1 MRDETDPRNGSAS
14 GSATTLR
21 AGLRPRL
28 GLADPDAARAR
39 LAELA
44 PALPAGLLTP
54 ACRELLLGLADHSP
68 FLWRAATRSPE
79 RLVALLEQSP
89 DAASRDIIARQR
101 GVGAAC
107 GANPDLAEV
116 GRRLRANREAHALLV
131 ALADLGGC
139 WDLDAVTGALSAFA
153 DASVS
158 AAVEALLRQGMA
170 AGRYRPRDPEAPQ
183 DGSGLIVLGLGKLG
197 GCELN
202 YSSDIDLVVFYEAE
216 PAAAATGGDPKPF
229 LVKLAQGLVKL
240 LADRT
245 ADGYVHRIDY
255 RLRPDPGSTAVA
267 LSTGFAFDYYQT
279 LGQNWER
286 AAFIKARPIAG
297 DIPAGEAFL
306 AELAPFIW
314 RRHFDFP
321 AIAEIHALKRQIHM
335 VRGHETVAVGGHDI
349 KIGRGGIREI
359 EFFVQTQQ
367 LVFGGRKPAL
377 RGRRTVAML
386 GELVAEGWIDGR
398 ARDELAAAYAF
409 LRTLEHRIQMIRD
422 EQTQRLPTGTEA
434 LTALALFAGF
444 PDLPA
449 FEAAL
454 LHHAGRVQA
463 HYALLFEAEPE
474 AGADGAALVFGESEP
489 DPETLARLG
498 AFGFW
503 DPRLA
508 WETVQGWH
516 LGRRPA
522 LRTGRAREILAEMLP
537 ALLRAL
543 GGTADP
549 DAALLALDRAF
560 ARMPAVAELLAIL
573 RSHERLRLLFA
584 DILGTA
590 PRLADTVGLSPHVL
604 DTVLDADFVTPTTD
618 PGEVRAQYRALLG
631 QPASHEESLDRCRD
645 ATRQMAFVTGA
656 RLLSGILTPR
666 QAGEAYAAI
675 AEATVALSLEA
686 EERRFALDHGAVPA
700 GRCCVLALGRLGSR
714 QLSAESDLD
723 LVFLYDFDPE
733 NRTSDGRRPLD
744 AVVAYNRLA
753 QRVFAALTTAT
764 RRGRLYAV
772 DLRLRPYGS
781 HSPPA
786 VQLSGFAAYHGGE
799 AELWE
804 HMALA
809 RARVVA
815 GDATLAADVTAAI
828 AGILRQPRETAAVCA
843 EAGAMRALVARERGH
858 AGPYDL
864 KLAPGAL
871 FDLDFLAQAIV
882 LSQAHDWPG
891 CIGLGAEALFR
902 AAAARGLLPAAAGEA
917 LAETYGFLDAVY
929 QWQRLVMA
937 DPAAEP
943 SETASRQI
951 AKAVGLPDA
960 RGLAAELRRHRRRS
974 QALLARIR
982 RTVRLPS
989 RMPAAAREPPERP

>member
-1 MRDETDPRNGSAS
+1 MHPAP
-14 GSATTLR
+14 TLR
-21 AGLRPRL
+21 DSLNPRPR
-28 GLADPDAARAR
+28 LADPDAARAR
-39 LAELA
+39 LAEIA
-44 PALPAGLLTP
+44 PAFPAGFLTP
-54 ACRELLLGLADHSP
+54 ACRDLLLGLADHSP
-68 FLWRAATRSPE
+68 FLWQAVRRSPD
-79 RLVALLEQSP
+79 RLVALLEQPP

-101 GVGAAC
+101 AVGASC

-116 GRRLRANREAHALLV
+116 GRRLRGNREAHALLV

-139 WDLDAVTGALSAFA
+139 WDLDTVVKALSAFA

-158 AAVEALLRQGMA
+158 AATEALLRQGMA
-170 AGRYRPRDPEAPQ
+170 AGRFTPPDPDRPQ

-202 YSSDIDLVVFYEAE
+202 YSSDIDLVVFYEAG

-229 LVKLAQGLVKL
+229 FVKLTQGLAKL
-240 LADRT
+240 LSDRT
-245 ADGYVHRIDY
+245 ADGYVHRVDY

-297 DIPAGEAFL
+297 DIPAGTAFL

-321 AIAEIHALKRQIHM
+321 AIAEIHALKRQIHL
-335 VRGHETVAVGGHDI
+335 VRGHETVAVAGHDI

-367 LVFGGRKPAL
+367 LVFGGRQPAL

-386 GELVAEGWIDGR
+386 AGLVAEGWIDER
-398 ARDELAAAYAF
+398 ARDELTAAYDF
-409 LRTLEHRIQMIRD
+409 LRTLEHRVQMVRD
-422 EQTQRLPTGTEA
+422 EQTQRLPAGTEA
-434 LTALALFAGF
+434 LTALALFSGF
-444 PDLPA
+444 PDLAA

-454 LHHAGRVQA
+454 LHQAGRVQA
-463 HYALLFEAEPE
+463 HYALLFEAE
-474 AGADGAALVFGESEP
+474 AAADDALVFGETEP
-489 DPETLARLG
+489 EPATLARLG
-498 AFGFW
+498 AFGFS
-503 DPRLA
+503 DPARA

-549 DAALLALDRAF
+549 DGALLTLDRAF
-560 ARMPAVAELLAIL
+560 ARMPALAELLAIL

-604 DTVLDADFVTPTTD
+604 DTVLDADFVTPATD
-618 PGEVRAQYRALLG
+618 PAEIGAQYRRLVG
-631 QPASHEESLDRCRD
+631 QPASHEDVLDRCRD
-645 ATRQMAFVTGA
+645 ATRQLTFVTGA

-666 QAGEAYAAI
+666 QAGEAYTAI

-686 EERRFALDHGAVPA
+686 EERRFAQDHGAVPK

-733 NRTSDGRRPLD
+733 NRTSDGPRPLD

-753 QRVFAALTTAT
+753 QRLFAALTTAT

-786 VQLSGFAAYHGGE
+786 VQLSGFAAYHRDE

-815 GDATLAADVTAAI
+815 GDATLGAEVTAEI
-828 AGILRQPRETAAVCA
+828 AGMLGRPRDPAAVCA

-858 AGPYDL
+858 GGPTDL

-871 FDLDFLAQAIV
+871 FDLDFLAQALV
-882 LSQAHDWPG
+882 LSHARDWPA
-891 CIGLGAEALFR
+891 CIGLGAEPVFR
-902 AAAARGLLPAAAGEA
+902 GAAARGLLPEAAAES

-937 DPAAEP
+937 DPAADP
-943 SETASRQI
+943 SETAARQI

-960 RGLAAELRRHRRRS
+960 RSLAAELRRHRRRS

-982 RTVRLPS
+982 RTVQTPR
-989 RMPAAAREPPERP
+989 RPDRG

>member
-1 MRDETDPRNGSAS
+1 MSA
-14 GSATTLR
+14 APTLR
-21 AGLRPRL
+21 ERLNPNL
-28 GLADPDAARAR
+28 GLADPEAARAR
-39 LAELA
+39 LAEVA
-44 PALPAGLLTP
+44 PAFPAGFLTP
-54 ACRELLLGLADHSP
+54 PCRDLLLGLADHSP
-68 FLWRAATRSPE
+68 FLWQAVARAPGRV
-79 RLVALLEQSP
+79 VALLEQP
-89 DAASRDIIARQR
+89 PEAASREIIARQR
-101 GVGAAC
+101 AVGSTC
-107 GANPDLAEV
+107 GPTPDLIAV
-116 GRRLRANREAHALLV
+116 GRQLRGNREAHALLV
-131 ALADLGGC
+131 ALADLGGS
-139 WDLDAVTGALSAFA
+139 WDLDAVTQALSAFA

-158 AAVEALLRQGMA
+158 AATEALLRQGMA
-170 AGRYRPRDPEAPQ
+170 AGRFRPADPDRPQ

-202 YSSDIDLVVFYEAE
+202 YSSDIDLVVFYEGE
-216 PAAAATGGDPKPF
+216 PAAAATGGEPKTVF
-229 LVKLAQGLVKL
+229 VKLAQGLVKL
-240 LADRT
+240 LSDRT

-267 LSTGFAFDYYQT
+267 LSTAFAFDYYQT

-297 DIPAGEAFL
+297 DLPAGTAFL

-335 VRGHETVAVGGHDI
+335 VRGHETIAVAGHDI

-386 GELVAEGWIDGR
+386 GALVAEGWIDGR
-398 ARDELAAAYAF
+398 ARDELAAAYTF
-409 LRTLEHRIQMIRD
+409 LRTLEHRIQMVRD

-434 LTALALFAGF
+434 LAALALFSGF
-444 PDLPA
+444 PDLAA

-474 AGADGAALVFGESEP
+474 DGEDGALAFGGSEP
-489 DPETLARLG
+489 EPATLDRLG
-498 AFGFW
+498 AFGFR

-516 LGRRPA
+516 VGRRPA
-522 LRTGRAREILAEMLP
+522 LRTGRAREILAAMLP

-543 GGTADP
+543 GGTVDP

-604 DTVLDADFVTPTTD
+604 DTVLDTDFVTPTPD
-618 PGEVRAQYRALLG
+618 PDQVRAQYRALVG
-631 QPASHEESLDRCRD
+631 RPDSHEEFLDRCRD
-645 ATRQMAFVTGA
+645 ATRQMSFVTGA

-666 QAGEAYAAI
+666 QAGEAYSAI

-686 EERRFALDHGAVPA
+686 EAHRFALDHGAVPK

-733 NRTSDGRRPLD
+733 DRTSDGRRPLD

-753 QRVFAALTTAT
+753 QRLFAALTTAT

-786 VQLSGFAAYHGGE
+786 VQVSGFAAYHRDE
-799 AELWE
+799 AEPWE

-815 GDATLAADVTAAI
+815 GDPGLGDAVTAEI
-828 AGILRQPRETAAVCA
+828 AGILGRPREAATVCA

-882 LSQAHDWPG
+882 LSHARAWAA
-891 CIGLGAEALFR
+891 CIGLAAEDVFRGAG
-902 AAAARGLLPAAAGEA
+902 ARGLLPAALAEP

-943 SETASRQI
+943 SETAARQI
-951 AKAVGLPDA
+951 AKAIGLPDT
-960 RGLAAELRRHRRRS
+960 RSLAAELRRHRRRS
-974 QALLARIR
+974 RALLARVR
-982 RTVRLPS
+982 REVDSPS
-989 RMPAAAREPPERP
+989 RP

>member
-1 MRDETDPRNGSAS
+1 MERSNPVPA
-14 GSATTLR
+14 APTLR
-21 AGLRPRL
+21 DSLNPRL
-28 GLADPDAARAR
+28 RLADPDAARAR
-39 LAELA
+39 LAEVE
-44 PALPAGLLTP
+44 PACPPGFLTP
-54 ACRELLLGLADHSP
+54 ACRDLLLGLADHSP
-68 FLWRAATRSPE
+68 FLWQAVSRAPD
-79 RLVALLEQSP
+79 RLVALLDQPP

-101 GVGAAC
+101 AVGASC

-116 GRRLRANREAHALLV
+116 GRRLRRNREAHALLV
-131 ALADLGGC
+131 ALADLGGA
-139 WDLDAVTGALSAFA
+139 WTLDAVVQALSAFA

-158 AAVEALLRQGMA
+158 AATEALLRQGMA
-170 AGRYRPRDPEAPQ
+170 AGRFKPADPDRPQ

-202 YSSDIDLVVFYEAE
+202 YSSDIDLVVFYEAGS
-216 PAAAATGGDPKPF
+216 AAAATGGDPKPF
-229 LVKLAQGLVKL
+229 FVKLAQGLVKL

-267 LSTGFAFDYYQT
+267 LSTAFAFDYYQT

-297 DIPAGEAFL
+297 DIPAGAAFL

-335 VRGHETVAVGGHDI
+335 VRGHESLAVAGHDI

-367 LVFGGRKPAL
+367 LVFGGRKPSL

-386 GELVAEGWIDGR
+386 GELVAEGWIDGQ
-398 ARDELAAAYAF
+398 ARDELSAAYAF
-409 LRTLEHRIQMIRD
+409 LRTLEHRVQMVRD

-434 LTALALFAGF
+434 LTALALFTGF
-444 PDLPA
+444 PDLAA

-463 HYALLFEAEPE
+463 HYALLFESAEAE
-474 AGADGAALVFGESEP
+474 DDALVFGETEP
-489 DPETLARLG
+489 DPATLARLA
-498 AFGFW
+498 AFGFR
-503 DPRLA
+503 DPALA
-508 WETVQGWH
+508 WETVQGWR

-522 LRTGRAREILAEMLP
+522 LRAGRAREILAEMLP
-537 ALLRAL
+537 GLLRAL

-549 DAALLALDRAF
+549 DGALLALDRAF

-604 DTVLDADFVTPTTD
+604 DTVLDADFVTPTPD
-618 PGEVRAQYRALLG
+618 PDAVRAQYRALVG
-631 QPASHEESLDRCRD
+631 EPGSHEEFLDRCRD
-645 ATRQMAFVTGA
+645 ATRQMTFVTGA

-666 QAGEAYAAI
+666 QAGEAYTAI

-686 EERRFALDHGAVPA
+686 EERRFAQDHGTVPE
-700 GRCCVLALGRLGSR
+700 GRCCVLALGRMGSR

-753 QRVFAALTTAT
+753 QRLFAALTTAT

-772 DLRLRPYGS
+772 DLRLRPHGS

-786 VQLSGFAAYHGGE
+786 VQLSGFRAYHRDE

-815 GDATLAADVTAAI
+815 GDATLGEAVTAEI
-828 AGILRQPRETAAVCA
+828 AGILGRPRQAVAVCA
-843 EAGAMRALVARERGH
+843 EMGAMRALVARERGH
-858 AGPYDL
+858 SGPYDL

-882 LSQAHDWPG
+882 LSHAGEWPG
-891 CIGLGAEALFR
+891 CIGLGAEAVFR
-902 AAAARGLLPAAAGEA
+902 EAGSRGLLPDGAAEP

-929 QWQRLVMA
+929 QWQRLVMT

-943 SETASRQI
+943 SDTAARQI

-982 RTVRLPS
+982 RRVRP
-989 RMPAAAREPPERP
+989 RPGS

>member
-1 MRDETDPRNGSAS
+1 MQPAP
-14 GSATTLR
+14 TLR
-21 AGLRPRL
+21 ESLSPRL
-28 GLADPDAARAR
+28 RLADPDAARAR
-39 LAELA
+39 LAEIEGA
-44 PALPAGLLTP
+44 FPPGFLTP
-54 ACRELLLGLADHSP
+54 ACRDLLLGLADHSP
-68 FLWRAATRSPE
+68 FLWQAATRAPDQ
-79 RLVALLEQSP
+79 LVALLNQP
-89 DAASRDIIARQR
+89 PVAASRDIIARQR
-101 GVGAAC
+101 AVGGAC

-116 GRRLRANREAHALLV
+116 GRRLRRNRQAHALLV

-139 WDLDAVTGALSAFA
+139 WDLDAVVQALSAFA

-158 AAVEALLRQGMA
+158 AATEALLRQGMA
-170 AGRYRPRDPEAPQ
+170 AGRFTAADPDRPQ

-216 PAAAATGGDPKPF
+216 PAAAATGGDPKAF
-229 LVKLAQGLVKL
+229 YVKLAQGLVKL

-335 VRGHETVAVGGHDI
+335 VRGHETIAVAGHDI

-386 GELVAEGWIDGR
+386 GCLVAEGWIDGQ
-398 ARDELAAAYAF
+398 ARDELRAAYDF
-409 LRTLEHRIQMIRD
+409 LRTLEHRVQMVRD

-434 LTALALFAGF
+434 LTGLALFSGF
-444 PDLPA
+444 PDLEA
-449 FEAAL
+449 FETAL
-454 LHHAGRVQA
+454 LHHCGRVQA
-463 HYALLFEAEPE
+463 HYALLFESAEPE
-474 AGADGAALVFGESEP
+474 DDTLVFGETEP
-489 DPETLARLG
+489 DPATLARLG
-498 AFGFW
+498 AFGFR
-503 DPRLA
+503 DPALA

-522 LRTGRAREILAEMLP
+522 LRAGRAREILAETLP
-537 ALLRAL
+537 GLLRAL

-560 ARMPAVAELLAIL
+560 ARMPAVTELLAIL

-604 DTVLDADFVTPTTD
+604 DTVLDADFVTPATD
-618 PGEVRAQYRALLG
+618 PDTVRAQYRALVG
-631 QPASHEESLDRCRD
+631 EPASHEEFLDRCRD
-645 ATRQMAFVTGA
+645 ATRQMTFVTGA

-666 QAGEAYAAI
+666 QAGEAYTAV

-686 EERRFALDHGAVPA
+686 EERRFRLDHGAVPK

-733 NRTSDGRRPLD
+733 DRTSDGRRPLD

-753 QRVFAALTTAT
+753 QRLFAALTTAT

-815 GDATLAADVTAAI
+815 GDATLGEAVTAEI
-828 AGILRQPRETAAVCA
+828 AGILGRPRDPAAVCA

-858 AGPYDL
+858 GGSYDL

-882 LSQAHDWPG
+882 LSHAGEWPG
-891 CIGLGAEALFR
+891 CIGLGAEVVFR
-902 AAAARGLLPAAAGEA
+902 EAGARGLLPDGAAAP

-937 DPAAEP
+937 DPTAEP
-943 SETASRQI
+943 SETAARQI
-951 AKAVGLPDA
+951 AKAVSLPDA
-960 RGLAAELRRHRRRS
+960 RSLAAELRRHRRRS

-982 RTVRLPS
+982 RTVRS
-989 RMPAAAREPPERP
+989 HSES

>member
-1 MRDETDPRNGSAS
+1 MQTAR
-14 GSATTLR
+14 TLR
-21 AGLRPRL
+21 ESLRPGLR
-28 GLADPDAARAR
+28 LADPEAARAR
-39 LAELA
+39 LAEIE
-44 PALPAGLLTP
+44 PAFPAGFLTP
-54 ACRELLLGLADHSP
+54 PCRDLLLGLADHSP
-68 FLWRAATRSPE
+68 FLWQAAARSPD
-79 RLVALLEQSP
+79 RLVALLGQEP
-89 DAASRDIIARQR
+89 EAASRDIIARQR
-101 GVGAAC
+101 AVGASC
-107 GANPDLAEV
+107 GVNPDLAEV
-116 GRRLRANREAHALLV
+116 GRRLRGNREAYALLV

-139 WDLDAVTGALSAFA
+139 WDLDAVTRALSAFA
-153 DASVS
+153 DASVG
-158 AAVEALLRQGMA
+158 AAAEALLRQGMA
-170 AGRYRPRDPEAPQ
+170 AGRFTPADPDRPQ

-202 YSSDIDLVVFYEAE
+202 YSSDIDLVVFYESE
-216 PAAAATGGDPKPF
+216 RAAAATGGDPKAF
-229 LVKLAQGLVKL
+229 FVKLAQGLVKL
-240 LADRT
+240 LSDRT

-267 LSTGFAFDYYQT
+267 LSTVFAFDYYQT

-297 DIPAGEAFL
+297 DIPAGQAFL

-335 VRGHETVAVGGHDI
+335 VRGHETIAVGGHDI

-367 LVFGGRKPAL
+367 LVFGGRKPRL
-377 RGRRTVAML
+377 RGRRTVEML
-386 GELVAEGWIDGR
+386 AELVAEGWIDGQ
-398 ARDELAAAYAF
+398 ARDELTAAYAF
-409 LRTLEHRIQMIRD
+409 LRTLEHRIQMVRD

-434 LTALALFAGF
+434 LTALALFSGF
-444 PDLPA
+444 PDLAA

-474 AGADGAALVFGESEP
+474 AGEDGGALAFGENEP
-489 DPETLARLG
+489 EPATLARLG
-498 AFGFW
+498 AFGFR
-503 DPRLA
+503 DPPLA

-516 LGRRPA
+516 RGRRPA

-543 GGTADP
+543 GGTTDP

-618 PGEVRAQYRALLG
+618 PGQVRAQYRALVG
-631 QPASHEESLDRCRD
+631 QPASHEEFLDRCRD
-645 ATRQMAFVTGA
+645 ATRQMSFVTGA
-656 RLLSGILTPR
+656 RLLSGILTPH
-666 QAGEAYAAI
+666 QAGEAYTAI

-686 EERRFALDHGAVPA
+686 EERRFAIDHGAVPK

-753 QRVFAALTTAT
+753 QRLFAALTTAT

-786 VQLSGFAAYHGGE
+786 VQLTGFAAYHRDE
-799 AELWE
+799 AEPWE

-809 RARVVA
+809 RARVIA
-815 GDATLAADVTAAI
+815 GDETLSAAVTAEIAGTLA
-828 AGILRQPRETAAVCA
+828 RPRDPAQVCA
-843 EAGAMRALVARERGH
+843 EAGAMRALVAKERGH

-882 LSQAHDWPG
+882 LSHARDWPA
-891 CIGLGAEALFR
+891 CIGLGAEDVLRGAG
-902 AAAARGLLPAAAGEA
+902 ARGLLPAATAEP

-937 DPAAEP
+937 DPTSAPSDSAA
-943 SETASRQI
+943 RQI
-951 AKAVGLPDA
+951 AKAMNLPDA

-974 QALLARIR
+974 RALLARIR
-982 RTVRLPS
+982 RSVTKGVNP
-989 RMPAAAREPPERP
+989 

>member
-1 MRDETDPRNGSAS
+1 MQSAP
-14 GSATTLR
+14 TLR
-21 AGLRPRL
+21 ESLQPRL
-28 GLADPDAARAR
+28 SLGDPEAARAR
-39 LAELA
+39 LAEIA
-44 PALPAGLLTP
+44 PALPPGFLTP
-54 ACRELLLGLADHSP
+54 PCRDLLLGLADHSP
-68 FLWRAATRSPE
+68 FLWRACLRAPE
-79 RLVALLEQSP
+79 RLVALLEQPP
-89 DAASRDIIARQR
+89 DAASREIIARQR
-101 GVGAAC
+101 AVGAAC
-107 GANPDLAEV
+107 GVNPDLAEV
-116 GRRLRANREAHALLV
+116 GKRLRANREAHALLV
-131 ALADLGGC
+131 ALADLGGG
-139 WDLDAVTGALSAFA
+139 WDVAAVTRALSDFA

-158 AAVEALLRQGMA
+158 AATEALLRQGLA
-170 AGRYRPRDPEAPQ
+170 TGRFRPPDPDAPQ
-183 DGSGLIVLGLGKLG
+183 AGSGLIVLGLGKLG
-197 GCELN
+197 GGELN
-202 YSSDIDLVVFYEAE
+202 YSSDIDLVIFYETEA
-216 PAAAATGGDPKPF
+216 AAAATGGDPKPF
-229 LVKLAQGLVKL
+229 FVKLAQGLVKL
-240 LADRT
+240 LSDRT
-245 ADGYVHRIDY
+245 AEGYVHRIDY

-297 DIPAGEAFL
+297 DIPAGTAFL
-306 AELAPFIW
+306 TELAPFIW

-321 AIAEIHALKRQIHM
+321 AIAEIQALKRQIHM
-335 VRGHETVAVGGHDI
+335 VRGHETIAVAGHDI

-367 LVFGGRKPAL
+367 LVFGGRKPSL
-377 RGRRTVAML
+377 RGRSTVAML
-386 GELVAEGWIDGR
+386 DGLAAAGWIDGR
-398 ARDELAAAYAF
+398 ARDELTEAYGF
-409 LRTLEHRIQMIRD
+409 LRTLEHRIQMVRD
-422 EQTQRLPTGTEA
+422 EQTQRLPTGAEA
-434 LTALALFAGF
+434 LTGLALFAGF
-444 PDLPA
+444 PDLAA

-454 LHHAGRVQA
+454 LHHAGQVQA
-463 HYALLFEAEPE
+463 HYALLFEAET
-474 AGADGAALVFGESEP
+474 AADDTLVFGESEP
-489 DPETLARLG
+489 EPATLERLG
-498 AFGFW
+498 TFGFR
-503 DPRLA
+503 DPPRA

-549 DAALLALDRAF
+549 DEALLALDRAF

-604 DTVLDADFVTPTTD
+604 DTVLDADFVTPPLD
-618 PGEVRAQYRALLG
+618 PAAVQAQYRMLVG
-631 QPASHEESLDRCRD
+631 QPASHEEVLDRCRD

-666 QAGEAYAAI
+666 QAGAAYTAI
-675 AEATVALSLEA
+675 AEATVALSLAA
-686 EERRFALDHGAVPA
+686 EERRFAQDHGAVPN

-733 NRTSDGRRPLD
+733 DRTSDGRRPLD

-753 QRVFAALTTAT
+753 QRLFAALTTAT

-786 VQLSGFAAYHGGE
+786 VQLTGFAAYHRDGS
-799 AELWE
+799 ELWE

-815 GDATLAADVTAAI
+815 GDATLGAAVTAEIAAI
-828 AGILRQPRETAAVCA
+828 LSQQRDPAKVCA

-871 FDLDFLAQAIV
+871 FDLDFLAQTVV
-882 LSQAHDWPG
+882 LSHARDWPD

-902 AAAARGLLPAAAGEA
+902 GAAARGLLPDEAAES

-937 DPAAEP
+937 DPTAEP
-943 SETASRQI
+943 SETAARQI

-960 RGLAAELRRHRRRS
+960 RSLAADLRRHRRRS

-982 RTVRLPS
+982 RTV
-989 RMPAAAREPPERP
+989 A

>member
-1 MRDETDPRNGSAS
+1 MLPDP
-14 GSATTLR
+14 TLR
-21 AGLRPRL
+21 ERLSPRL
-28 GLADPDAARAR
+28 RLADPEAARAR
-39 LAELA
+39 LAEIEA
-44 PALPAGLLTP
+44 GFPAGFLTP
-54 ACRELLLGLADHSP
+54 ACRDLLLGLADHSP
-68 FLWRAATRSPE
+68 FLWQAVTRAPD
-79 RLVALLEQSP
+79 RLVALLEQPP

-101 GVGAAC
+101 AVGASC

-116 GRRLRANREAHALLV
+116 GRRLRSNREAHALLV

-139 WDLDAVTGALSAFA
+139 WDLDAVTRALSAFA

-158 AAVEALLRQGMA
+158 AATEALLRQGMA
-170 AGRYRPRDPEAPQ
+170 SGRFRAADPDRPQ

-202 YSSDIDLVVFYEAE
+202 YSSDIDLVVFYEAA
-216 PAAAATGGDPKPF
+216 PAAAATGGDPKAF
-229 LVKLAQGLVKL
+229 FVKLAQGLVKL

-267 LSTGFAFDYYQT
+267 LSTDFAFDYYQT

-297 DIPAGEAFL
+297 DVPAGEAFL

-335 VRGHETVAVGGHDI
+335 VRGHETIAVAGHDI

-386 GELVAEGWIDGR
+386 AGLVAEGWIDGR
-398 ARDELAAAYAF
+398 ARDELSAAYAF
-409 LRTLEHRIQMIRD
+409 LRTLEHRVQMVRD

-434 LTALALFAGF
+434 LTALALFSGF
-444 PDLPA
+444 PDLAA

-463 HYALLFEAEPE
+463 HYALLFESAEAE
-474 AGADGAALVFGESEP
+474 DDTLVFGETEP
-489 DPETLARLG
+489 EPATLARLG
-498 AFGFW
+498 AFGFR
-503 DPRLA
+503 DAALA

-549 DAALLALDRAF
+549 DGALLALDRAF
-560 ARMPAVAELLAIL
+560 ARMPALAELLAIL

-618 PGEVRAQYRALLG
+618 PAAVRAQYRALVG
-631 QPASHEESLDRCRD
+631 EPASHEEFLDRCRD
-645 ATRQMAFVTGA
+645 ATRQMTFVTGA

-666 QAGEAYAAI
+666 QAGEAYTAI
-675 AEATVALSLEA
+675 AEATVASSLEA
-686 EERRFALDHGAVPA
+686 EERRFAQDHGAVPK
-700 GRCCVLALGRLGSR
+700 GRCCILALGRLGSR

-753 QRVFAALTTAT
+753 QRLFAALTTAT

-772 DLRLRPYGS
+772 DLRLRPHGS

-786 VQLSGFAAYHGGE
+786 VQLSGFCAYHRDE

-809 RARVVA
+809 RARIVA
-815 GDATLAADVTAAI
+815 GDATLGDAVTAEI
-828 AGILRQPRETAAVCA
+828 AGILGRRREPAAVCA

-858 AGPYDL
+858 GGPADL

-882 LSQAHDWPG
+882 LSHAHAWPAF
-891 CIGLGAEALFR
+891 IGLGADAVFREAG
-902 AAAARGLLPAAAGEA
+902 ARNLLPVGAAES
-917 LAETYGFLDAVY
+917 LSEIYGFLDAVY

-937 DPAAEP
+937 DPAAP
-943 SETASRQI
+943 SDTAARQI

-960 RGLAAELRRHRRRS
+960 RSLAAELRRHRRRS

-982 RTVRLPS
+982 RRVADTS
-989 RMPAAAREPPERP
+989 FQGAT

>member
-1 MRDETDPRNGSAS
+1 MRKDSLHAR
-14 GSATTLR
+14 
-21 AGLRPRL
+21 LRPRL
-28 GLADPDAARAR
+28 RLADPGAARAR
-39 LAELA
+39 LAEIA
-44 PALPAGLLTP
+44 PSLPAGFLTP
-54 ACRELLLGLADHSP
+54 PCRDLLLGLADHSP
-68 FLWRAATRSPE
+68 FLWQACLRAPD
-79 RLVALLEQSP
+79 RLVALLDQPP
-89 DAASRDIIARQR
+89 DAANRDLVARQR
-101 GVGAAC
+101 AVGAAC
-107 GANPDLAEV
+107 GADPDLAEV
-116 GRRLRANREAHALLV
+116 GRRLRANRAAHALLV
-131 ALADLGGC
+131 ALADLGGG
-139 WDLDAVTGALSAFA
+139 WDLATVTRALSDFA

-158 AAVEALLRQGMA
+158 AATEALLRKGIA
-170 AGRYRPRDPEAPQ
+170 AGRFRPPDPAAPQ

-197 GCELN
+197 GGELN
-202 YSSDIDLVVFYEAE
+202 YSSDIDLVVFYDSAV
-216 PAAAATGGDPKPF
+216 AAAATGGDPKPF

-240 LADRT
+240 LSDRT
-245 ADGYVHRIDY
+245 AEGYVHRIDY

-267 LSTGFAFDYYQT
+267 LSTVFAFDYYQT

-297 DIPAGEAFL
+297 DIPAGAAFL

-321 AIAEIHALKRQIHM
+321 AIAEIHALKRQIHL
-335 VRGHETVAVGGHDI
+335 VRGHETVAVAGHDI

-377 RGRRTVAML
+377 RGRGTVAML
-386 GELVAEGWIDGR
+386 DGLAASGWIDGQ
-398 ARDELAAAYAF
+398 ARDELTAAYGF
-409 LRTLEHRIQMIRD
+409 LRTLEHRLQMIRD
-422 EQTQRLPTGTEA
+422 EQTQRLPTGTAA
-434 LTALALFAGF
+434 LTGLALFAGF
-444 PDLPA
+444 PDLAA

-454 LHHAGRVQA
+454 RHHAGRVQA
-463 HYALLFEAEPE
+463 HYALLFEADDPAAE
-474 AGADGAALVFGESEP
+474 AGLVFGAGEAPE
-489 DPETLARLG
+489 PETLARLA
-498 AFGFW
+498 AFGFR
-503 DPRLA
+503 DAARA
-508 WETVQGWH
+508 WETVEGWH
-516 LGRRPA
+516 RGRRAA
-522 LRTGRAREILAEMLP
+522 LRTARAREILAETLP

-549 DAALLALDRAF
+549 DAALLTLDRAF

-573 RSHERLRLLFA
+573 RAHERLRLLFA

-604 DTVLDADFVTPTTD
+604 DTVLDSDFVAPPPD
-618 PGEVRAQYRALLG
+618 ADAVRAQYRALVG
-631 QPASHEESLDRCRD
+631 RPASHEEFLDRCRD
-645 ATRQMAFVTGA
+645 ATRQLSFVTGA

-666 QAGEAYAAI
+666 QAGEAYTAI
-675 AEATVALSLEA
+675 AEAAVALSLEA
-686 EERRFALDHGAVPA
+686 EERRFARDHGAVPK

-733 NRTSDGRRPLD
+733 DRISDGPRPLD

-753 QRVFAALTTAT
+753 QRLYAALTAAT

-786 VQLSGFAAYHGGE
+786 VQRTGFTAYHHE
-799 AELWE
+799 AAEPWE
-804 HMALA
+804 HMALV

-815 GDATLAADVTAAI
+815 GDAALGAAVLTEIAAI
-828 AGILRQPRETAAVCA
+828 LARPRDPASVCA

-882 LSQAHDWPG
+882 LSHARAWPG
-891 CIGLGAEALFR
+891 CIGLGAEAVFR
-902 AAAARGLLPAAAGEA
+902 GAAARGLLPAEAADA
-917 LAETYGFLDAVY
+917 LAETYGFLDAVF

-937 DPAAEP
+937 DPAADP

-960 RGLAAELRRHRRRS
+960 RSLAAELRRHRRRS
-974 QALLARIR
+974 LALMARIR
-982 RTVRLPS
+982 RAQA
-989 RMPAAAREPPERP
+989 PARPDDRPR